1 MSSFTGVSIV
11 QGHEGCS
18 CNTWAVDAGTNN
30 GYHLLM
36 VNGYSRTKE
45 DTPVAVCISSGAFVV
60 GGHAWFLEYFPNGEN
75 PNCADFICLYVSL
88 FRQDDKPVDARFSFS
103 FIDQVEEQ
111 MPMYIRATNQA
122 CRFADDDS
130 DSWGT
135 RKFLRKDA
143 LERSAHLKGD
153 SFTIRCDIMVC
164 KDPNTEDASGHDT
177 KVLLSDIDQHFHTL
191 LQTKVGADVTFE
203 VSGETFTAHRC
214 VLAARSKVFMAQL
227 FGPRKGGTTTSGVI
241 HIKDMRANVFRALL
255 RFIYTDS
262 FPEIE
267 KDDMEEE
274 EVSQVLEG
282 GQKEEATED
291 EMWIQWI
298 QDLFVAADRYDL
310 RRLKCISERQLSDSI
325 GVSSVMST
333 LALAEQHHCHGL
345 KEACLKFIQVQS
357 PSCLQT
363 VTTTDGWDHV
373 VSTYPSVLKELFV
386 KLASN
391 RQK

>member
-75 PNCADFICLYVSL
+75 PNWADFICLYVSL

-203 VSGETFTAHRC
+203 VSGAHIVVC
-214 VLAARSKVFMAQL
+214 LQP
-227 FGPRKGGTTTSGVI
+227 GPK
-241 HIKDMRANVFRALL
+241 
-255 RFIYTDS
+255 FIYTDS
-262 FPEIE
+262 FPEIEKDDMEEEEVSQVLEGGQKEETIELTPMLSDSFTEIE